1 MSKKEI
7 KKEIAE
13 TQKAYKNLYTIFD
26 LDDDG
31 HKNKNDN
38 LNIIIYNIFIDINSK
53 KGLKLN
59 KTKEK
64 AIIHNKSYKNNY
76 DIYSINN
83 FYSNTVK
90 IKEKSISINVQ
101 VPKYEELDDSFF
113 EDNNIEVRIIV
124 N

>member
-38 LNIIIYNIFIDINSK
+38 LNII
-53 KGLKLN
+53 
-59 KTKEK
+59 
-64 AIIHNKSYKNNY
+64 
-76 DIYSINN
+76 
-83 FYSNTVK
+83 K
-90 IKEKSISINVQ
+90 IKL
-101 VPKYEELDDSFF
+101 EE
-113 EDNNIEVRIIV
+113 
-124 N
+124 